1 VVMAFFLFGSH
12 FQCCGTCLY
21 LAFCYNLSDLGSYPC
36 LCSSCHIK
44 LEVLGLL
51 SYSIAKLELGKS
63 AFSGRSSLLNIASI
77 ISMHKVLIVNL
88 SFWHR
93 KWSLSAWEPQC
104 PQWRFWF
111 LTPDDLIWTQLS
123 ASLLAKAVYNY
134 ESLSLLAFRL

>member
-1 VVMAFFLFGSH
+1 MYDTQQLLEEMPPKA
-12 FQCCGTCLY
+12 
-21 LAFCYNLSDLGSYPC
+21 LSQILPKPPRSS
-36 LCSSCHIK
+36 LSSCHIK

-93 KWSLSAWEPQC
+93 K
-104 PQWRFWF
+104 
-111 LTPDDLIWTQLS
+111 
-123 ASLLAKAVYNY
+123 
-134 ESLSLLAFRL
+134 